1 MFQHVVEGEAQCS
14 CLPRTEVENNLIN
27 GINPLGGG
35 SKLCYQISSDLVY
48 LYKKGS
54 RDGNISIL
62 LTLSLDTIDSIWT
75 DFIQEFVNET
85 QGRVGQ
91 RTGQRQAL
99 EVDLSATL
107 EAERTHERRVKSLGK
122 VSQYNR
128 KADQKSIT
136 CYNFS

>member
-1 MFQHVVEGEAQCS
+1 M
-14 CLPRTEVENNLIN
+14 
-27 GINPLGGG
+27 
-35 SKLCYQISSDLVY
+35 
-48 LYKKGS
+48 
-54 RDGNISIL
+54 
-62 LTLSLDTIDSIWT
+62 
-75 DFIQEFVNET
+75 NET
-85 QGRVGQ
+85 QGRVGE

-136 CYNFS
+136 CYNVT